1 MTVGFAELGARTN
14 FTLLDGASHPAEMV
28 ETAAMLGHA
37 GIGVCDRNS
46 LAGVV
51 RAHVAAKDLKLR
63 FVVGT
68 RLVLDDGAT
77 YLTWPTD
84 RASYGRLTKLLSLGR
99 MRAPKGQCQ
108 ISRAEM
114 LDHADGW
121 VMAAVPPSL
130 PDARFAGRLL
140 ADARDL
146 RDRLARPLLCSASV
160 IYDGADRHRLETLT
174 AIGAAEGT
182 GLLATTDPRYHHP
195 DRRRL
200 ADVLTAIRLGV
211 PVDRIGFAADRNG
224 ERCLKSAMEMGR
236 LFAAHPEALD
246 NTIRVLD
253 ACAGFS
259 LDQLRHEYPR

>member
-1 MTVGFAELGARTN
+1 VTVGFAELGARTN

-28 ETAAMLGHA
+28 ATAAMLGHA

-77 YLTWPTD
+77 YLTWPTG
-84 RASYGRLTKLLSLGR
+84 RASYRRLTKLLSLGR

-114 LDHADGW
+114 LDHAEGW
-121 VMAAVPPSL
+121 VMAIVPPSL
-130 PDARFAGRLL
+130 PDARFAERLQ

-146 RDRLARPLLCSASV
+146 RDRLARPLLCSAAV
-160 IYDGADRHRLETLT
+160 VYDGADRHRLETLT
-174 AIGAAEGT
+174 AIGAA
-182 GLLATTDPRYHHP
+182 
-195 DRRRL
+195 
-200 ADVLTAIRLGV
+200 
-211 PVDRIGFAADRNG
+211 
-224 ERCLKSAMEMGR
+224 
-236 LFAAHPEALD
+236 
-246 NTIRVLD
+246 
-253 ACAGFS
+253 AG
-259 LDQLRHEYPR
+259 

>member
-1 MTVGFAELGARTN
+1 VTVAFAELGARTN
-14 FTLLDGASHPAEMV
+14 FTLLDGASHPAEMIA
-28 ETAAMLGHA
+28 TAAMLGHA

-68 RLVLDDGAT
+68 RLVLDDDAT

-99 MRAPKGQCQ
+99 MRTPKGQCQ

-130 PDARFAGRLL
+130 PDARFAERLQ

-146 RDRLARPLLCSASV
+146 RDRLARPLLCSAAV

-174 AIGAAEGT
+174 AMGAAAGT

-195 DRRRL
+195 GRRRL
-200 ADVLTAIRLGV
+200 ADV
-211 PVDRIGFAADRNG
+211 
-224 ERCLKSAMEMGR
+224 
-236 LFAAHPEALD
+236 
-246 NTIRVLD
+246 
-253 ACAGFS
+253 
-259 LDQLRHEYPR
+259 

>member
-1 MTVGFAELGARTN
+1 
-14 FTLLDGASHPAEMV
+14 
-28 ETAAMLGHA
+28 ML
-37 GIGVCDRNS
+37 
-46 LAGVV
+46 
-51 RAHVAAKDLKLR
+51 
-63 FVVGT
+63 
-68 RLVLDDGAT
+68 
-77 YLTWPTD
+77 P
-84 RASYGRLTKLLSLGR
+84 LGR
-99 MRAPKGQCQ
+99 MRAPKGQCR

-130 PDARFAGRLL
+130 PDAGFAERLQ

-146 RDRLARPLLCSASV
+146 RDRLARPLLCSAAV

-174 AIGAAEGT
+174 AIGAAAGT

-224 ERCLKSAMEMGR
+224 ERCLKSATEMAR
-236 LFAAHPEALD
+236 LFAAHPAALD

-259 LDQLRHEYPR
+259 LDQLRHEYPDGELAHKAGTLPACAERHP